1 MKTIIDGKTAEVTEK
16 KSRFIA
22 NIFHVEN
29 VTEADE
35 KIKQI
40 NKKYRNYPFTPS
52 KNHVIITLKGDY

>member
-1 MKTIIDGKTAEVTEK
+1 MKTIIEGKTAEVTEK

-40 NKKYRNYPFTPS
+40 NKKYYDAKHNCYAY
-52 KNHVIITLKGDY
+52 IE